1 MPISLLRAINRNTL
15 IAILFLFGSTI
26 CEGQDFYDINS
37 VKDIKL
43 EFVESNWSDILD
55 SLKYNGEKKRVI
67 AKLKF
72 NGVTYDSVG
81 VRYKGNSSYYSVRK
95 SGSQKLPFNIKV
107 NYIKKGQK
115 LPGGYTSIKLSNVFR
130 DPSFIR
136 EALAYEVARD
146 YMPASACNY
155 ARLFVNDAP
164 IGLYNSVESVD
175 KKFLKKHFGEKDG
188 IFIKCDPVDLASA
201 KNKTKGKNCDTGEY
215 ASLVNQGKDSIC
227 YQPNYELKSDYG
239 WKALMTLTSY
249 LKNDKENIH
258 KVLDVDETLWML
270 AFNNVMVNLDS
281 YSGKLSHNYYMYQDS
296 LGIFHPI
303 LWDLN
308 MAFGGFRYD
317 GIASTPLSNEAMQKM
332 SMFLHYKNDNRP
344 LISSLLANSLY
355 RKMYAHHVKVIIS
368 DHFSSGKYK
377 TRAEAMQRQ
386 IDFYVKNDENKLY
399 DYESFKANLRSSSLA
414 VKANMIGLYELMDAR
429 ASKLNSHPLLSKSG
443 PTISTPSN
451 RNEEES
457 VIITSRISGADRV
470 YLFYKSG
477 KLGPTK
483 KVKMNDNGEDGD
495 RSASDGEYSLKLEK
509 SAISQYYIV
518 AESDKVVSISPK
530 NSGKNP
536 HQIR

>member
-1 MPISLLRAINRNTL
+1 MRINPLRAIYKS
-15 IAILFLFGSTI
+15 ASILFLFLFTTTL

-43 EFVESNWSDILD
+43 EFVESNWSDLLD
-55 SLKYNGEKKRVI
+55 SLKFNGEKKRVV

-107 NYIKKGQK
+107 NYIKKDQK

-136 EALAYEVARD
+136 EAMAYEVARD
-146 YMPASACNY
+146 YMSASSCNY
-155 ARLFVNDAP
+155 ARLYVNDTS

-175 KKFLKKHFGEKDG
+175 KKFLTKHFGEKDG
-188 IFIKCDPVDLASA
+188 IFIKCDPVDLAAA
-201 KNKTKGKNCDTGEY
+201 KEITKGKNCDTGEY
-215 ASLVNQGKDSIC
+215 ASLVNQGKDSVC
-227 YQPNYELKSDYG
+227 YESNYELKSDHG
-239 WKALMTLTSY
+239 WKELMTLTSY
-249 LKNDKENIH
+249 LKSDKENIH

-281 YSGKLSHNYYMYQDS
+281 YTGKLSHNYYIYQDS

-308 MAFGGFRYD
+308 MAFGGFRYE
-317 GIASTPLSNEAMQKM
+317 GAGSRPLSNEDMQNM
-332 SMFLHYKNDNRP
+332 SMFLHYKNEDRP
-344 LISSLLANSLY
+344 LISSLLSDDLY
-355 RKMYAHHVKVIIS
+355 RKMYTHHIKTIIS

-377 TRAEAMQRQ
+377 TRAEALQRQ

-414 VKANMIGLYELMDAR
+414 AKANMIGIYELMDAR

-443 PTISTPSN
+443 PSINKPSN
-451 RNEEES
+451 QTEGED
-457 VIITSRISGADRV
+457 VIITSRITGAERV
-470 YLFYKSG
+470 FLFYKNG
-477 KLGPTK
+477 KLGITN
-483 KVKMNDNGEDGD
+483 KVKMNDNGEAGD
-495 RSASDGEYSLKLEK
+495 RTASDGEYSLKMKE
-509 SAISQYYIV
+509 SEISHYYIV
-518 AESDKVVSISPK
+518 AEAEKVVSISPK
-530 NSGKNP
+530 NSGKKP
-536 HQIR
+536 HEVR